1 MDGIEA
7 KIRTESSLNFTLF
20 HLCEA
25 GLLKSNFS
33 TQVSEAAL
41 TSKHQ

>member
-1 MDGIEA
+1 MDGIET
-7 KIRTESSLNFTLF
+7 KIIIERSLNFILF

-25 GLLKSNFS
+25 DLLKSNFS
-33 TQVSEAAL
+33 TEVSEAAL